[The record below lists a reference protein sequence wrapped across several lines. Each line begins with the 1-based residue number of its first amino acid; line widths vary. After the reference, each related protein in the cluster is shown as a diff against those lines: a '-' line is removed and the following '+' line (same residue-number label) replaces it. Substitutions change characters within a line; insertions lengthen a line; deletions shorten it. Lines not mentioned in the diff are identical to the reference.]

1 MLTIN
6 RTEIL
11 CAIEFIVTA
20 TVVAVAVTVIVVL
33 TIAVV
38 LTVSVTVSVAVPV
51 CVVVTVAVIV
61 AVAVAVAIDRNWKIL
76 IMITLEVN
84 DTGDI
89 NMKINSDEDE
99 KKLLRKTMII
109 KV

>member
-1 MLTIN
+1 MTIN

-20 TVVAVAVTVIVVL
+20 TVVADAVTVVVVL

-38 LTVSVTVSVAVPV
+38 VTVSVTVSVAVPV
-51 CVVVTVAVIV
+51 CVVVTVAV
-61 AVAVAVAIDRNWKIL
+61 AVAVTTAIGRNRKTLIIL
-76 IMITLEVN
+76 TLEVN

-89 NMKINSDEDE
+89 NMKINRDENE
-99 KKLLRKTMII
+99 KNILRKTMII